1 MTCDCAFCTGAKK
14 WEDNWCPCCG
24 NVKLEPPRWWENLDV
39 CDSCHT
45 LLFAEGSKP
54 LTVEQRADFALGNLR
69 LSGSEA
75 TEEMV
80 IAAATK
86 TAKPH

>member
-1 MTCDCAFCTGAKK
+1 MTCSCALCTGAKK
-14 WEDNWCPCCG
+14 Y
-24 NVKLEPPRWWENLDV
+24 ENLDI
-39 CDSCHT
+39 CDNCRA
-45 LLFAEGSKP
+45 LLMAEGSKP
-54 LTVEQRADFALGNLR
+54 LTVEQRVDFALGNLR

-80 IAAATK
+80 LAAATK